1 MPIGERIAAAR
12 RKAGW
17 SQAQL
22 AQRAGI
28 SASSIAMYET
38 GRRQPD
44 ARIVAKL
51 AAALGVPAAE
61 LAGAPAAAATT
72 PAPAQPLVEDSTP
85 AAVPTASLPPHH
97 TPDRTPNPAIPLA
110 SAPAVDPPTATAVPA
125 AMPQPAA
132 TDERTQ
138 LPLTREEAR
147 LIIFLRMHPQARE
160 FILSYAAADDARRQQ
175 LHKAWRLIHQFQLP

>member
-1 MPIGERIAAAR
+1 MQIGERIATAR

-22 AQRAGI
+22 AQRAGV

-61 LAGAPAAAATT
+61 LTGTPAASAAASAAPHLLTEDPAAESSTDQSPEQAPARSPHRSIPLSPASPADLPTTGAPAAVS
-72 PAPAQPLVEDSTP
+72 QPT
-85 AAVPTASLPPHH
+85 
-97 TPDRTPNPAIPLA
+97 
-110 SAPAVDPPTATAVPA
+110 
-125 AMPQPAA
+125 A

-160 FILSYAAADDARRQQ
+160 FILSYAAADDSRRQQ